1 MDDQNFVNSPME
13 QYFNESGNDT
23 MPAAMLGPAAYVV
36 PLLLMAMFVTLPS
49 TLLNVLTMI
58 TLVRDSA
65 INKPA
70 RIILSSLSANALL
83 FEVGVSIWVIGHILR
98 ALRWVEDSP
107 ESYSCR
113 VPLYLVFI
121 GLYIRFLLNA
131 LFAVVMYRI
140 IKRGI
145 RAVSIPVVVIAILV
159 MSAVVLVSN
168 IPMFTPSLYVS
179 SEFVDGVGCNMQP
192 VRPGGLIHL
201 FGLWFIVS
209 LSGTTIVVVFAA
221 VSYRFV
227 KRHIAAESDTTGCRR
242 AMLRFSLSLIVTNVL
257 NMVAAFIPI
266 LAIGTQGETTIE
278 SVQLRVAVKLM
289 FYIVM
294 DASVLPQPILMM
306 VLFKPLQKSV
316 KDMWRAVMTCMRKA
330 QVQQT
335 QQGKVEG
342 ATSVAPM
349 CVDVSA

>member
-1 MDDQNFVNSPME
+1 MAMQDFDNFSME
-13 QYFNESGNDT
+13 RNLTDGGNDT
-23 MPAAMLGPAAYVV
+23 MLGAVIGPAAYVV
-36 PLLLMAMFVTLPS
+36 PLLLTAMFITLPS

-65 INKPA
+65 INKPT

-98 ALRWVEDSP
+98 ALHWVEDSP

-113 VPLYLVFI
+113 VPLYIIFI
-121 GLYIRFLLNA
+121 GLYIRFLLCA

-145 RAVSIPVVVIAILV
+145 RAVSIPVVVTVIFV
-159 MSAVVLVSN
+159 MSAVVLMFN
-168 IPMFTPSLYVS
+168 IPLLTPTLYAS
-179 SEFVDGVGCNMQP
+179 AEFIAGVGCNMQP
-192 VRPGGLIHL
+192 LGPGGLIHL
-201 FGLWFIVS
+201 SGLWFVIS
-209 LSGTTIVVVFAA
+209 LPGTAIVVVFAA
-221 VSYRFV
+221 VSYCFV
-227 KRHIAAESDTTGCRR
+227 KKHIAAESDTTGCRR

-266 LAIGTQGETTIE
+266 LAIGTQVETTE
-278 SVQLRVAVKLM
+278 EGLQLRVAVNLL

-294 DASVLPQPILMM
+294 DASILPQPILMM

-316 KDMWRAVMTCMRKA
+316 KDMWRAVMTCMRRA

-335 QQGKVEG
+335 QQGKPEG
-342 ATSVAPM
+342 ATSVDASS
-349 CVDVSA
+349 VYVTA